1 MSIVPL
7 EKQEMIAKLTLPVH
21 NSGKLKAG
29 QTVNIKLNNYLYQEY
44 GMLKGVVKTISV
56 MPQHDSYSVEV
67 SLPNQLLT
75 TYQKK
80 LDYKEEMQ
88 GTADIITEELSIL
101 DRVFYQF
108 RELVK

>member
-1 MSIVPL
+1 M
-7 EKQEMIAKLTLPVH
+7 PVQ
-21 NSGKLKAG
+21 NSGKLKTG

-44 GMLKGVVKTISV
+44 GMLKGVVKTISL
-56 MPQHDSYSVEV
+56 MPQNENYSVEV
-67 SLPNQLLT
+67 SLPSQLLT

-88 GTADIITEELSIL
+88 GTADIITEELSVL

-108 RELVK
+108 RKLMR